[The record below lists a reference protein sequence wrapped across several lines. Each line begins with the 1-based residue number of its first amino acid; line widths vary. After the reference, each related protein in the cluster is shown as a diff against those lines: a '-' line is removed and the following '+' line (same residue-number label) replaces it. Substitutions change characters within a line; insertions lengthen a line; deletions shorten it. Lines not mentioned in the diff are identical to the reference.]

1 MYRSSTAPSLIRL
14 KDNLHTDSS
23 PMVTGYICLER
34 CLELYPNIPLSTRIS
49 ILLDVSSE
57 LAHLHS
63 QNPPITVGNITKCV
77 MLTSGLKATLVEDAS
92 GEKNRLSDSQGFER
106 HTHVHDI
113 YQFGLLILKVVGK
126 DTLSGADNKI
136 QHEKGLERHC
146 MHLSNL
152 AMSCLQPDP
161 LVRPSADTLRST
173 LQQLNASFCDCA
185 KERTE
190 SKQMNTKLIDHSKFS
205 AELEEENSYLRARC
219 QDLEAENERLRKMCD
234 ELICAQRDQKPNRIQ
249 NKEKESSWLPSF
261 IKRSRRSE
269 PNISQ
274 ARKHSGTVQLA
285 AATSVVRTEPEGDN
299 ASSKGLLE
307 QGLSRPH
314 TNLFT
319 VGECGLSQ
327 RPLPALPSSDDST
340 TGLLDDKAQSYEIPT
355 AALCLET
362 QQWFQAGVTVE
373 EAQIR
378 LKAIK
383 IDGGY
388 LVRESST
395 AKGQYTLSIYQSGHV
410 RHIRIQNINSK
421 HYTVDHRII
430 FETISELIKH
440 YNTHP
445 ITLKDG
451 FESMLLHECSN
462 RKRSH

>member
-234 ELICAQRDQKPNRIQ
+234 ELICAQRDQKPNVSFAACLRMHMYPARIHSAQ
-249 NKEKESSWLPSF
+249 C
-261 IKRSRRSE
+261 IH
-269 PNISQ
+269 
-274 ARKHSGTVQLA
+274 ARMQYDYLMRILYLA
-285 AATSVVRTEPEGDN
+285 CICRCIDV
-299 ASSKGLLE
+299 L
-307 QGLSRPH
+307 
-314 TNLFT
+314 
-319 VGECGLSQ
+319 
-327 RPLPALPSSDDST
+327 
-340 TGLLDDKAQSYEIPT
+340 
-355 AALCLET
+355 LCLIPENTEQREGKFLAT
-362 QQWFQAGVTVE
+362 QFHQAF
-373 EAQIR
+373 
-378 LKAIK
+378 KAK
-383 IDGGY
+383 
-388 LVRESST
+388 
-395 AKGQYTLSIYQSGHV
+395 
-410 RHIRIQNINSK
+410 
-421 HYTVDHRII
+421 
-430 FETISELIKH
+430 
-440 YNTHP
+440 
-445 ITLKDG
+445 
-451 FESMLLHECSN
+451 
-462 RKRSH
+462 